1 MKDCLVI
8 INSYNE
14 EACRLYSSLELFLEK
29 HKIKAKKFLY
39 FGSKSEFQDYNKD
52 VLNIEKHHYDF
63 AITLGGDGT
72 VLFASR
78 FCAPYG
84 IPVFSINF
92 GQFGFIAGIQVEKW
106 QEDLQLFLEG
116 KSKFMERSLLAVE
129 LVRNNQV
136 IFTSTALND
145 VVVTGNGAA
154 RIISLDVT
162 ANKNSLGHFKADGVI
177 VATSTGSTAY
187 SAAAGGPIVDPSM
200 DVLIL
205 STICA
210 FSLSNRPLVLP
221 AWSELEIKVLPSRDA
236 QMCIT
241 CDGQVA
247 IDVIENDIIKIHK
260 AEKNLTVIGCDSD
273 VFYSALRS
281 KLNWSGG
288 PLA

>member
-14 EACRLYSSLELFLEK
+14 EACRLYSSLEFFLEK

>member
-1 MKDCLVI
+1 MKECLVI

-14 EACRLYSSLELFLEK
+14 EACNLYSSIEAFLK
-29 HKIKAKKFLY
+29 NHQILAKKFLY
-39 FGSKSEFQDYNKD
+39 NGPNSQFDDYNKD
-52 VLNIEKHHYDF
+52 VLSVEKNQYSF

-78 FCAPYG
+78 ICAPFG
-84 IPVFSINF
+84 IPVFPINF
-92 GQFGFIAGIQVEKW
+92 GQFGFIAGIQVDKW
-106 QEDLQLFLEG
+106 EEDLETFLKG
-116 KSKFMERSLLAVE
+116 KSKLLERSLAYVE
-129 LVRNNQV
+129 LVRNNEV
-136 IFTSTALND
+136 LFSSTALND

-162 ANKNSLGHFKADGVI
+162 ANNNSLGHFKADGII

-200 DVLIL
+200 EVMIL

-221 AWSELEIKVLPSRDA
+221 AWSELEVKVLPSRGA
-236 QMCIT
+236 EVCIT

-247 IDVIENDIIKIHK
+247 FDVEEYDIIKIRK
-260 AEKNLTVIGCDSD
+260 ADEKLVLIGCDSND
-273 VFYSALRS
+273 FYGALRS

>member
-1 MKDCLVI
+1 MKECLVI

-14 EACRLYSSLELFLEK
+14 EACKLYSSIETFLKK
-29 HKIKAKKFLY
+29 HNIFAKKFLY
-39 FGSKSEFQDYNKD
+39 FGLNSEFSDDNKD
-52 VLNIEKHHYDF
+52 VLCTEKNHYSF

-72 VLFASR
+72 VLFAAR
-78 FCAPYG
+78 ICAPYN
-84 IPVFSINF
+84 IPVFAINF
-92 GQFGFIAGIQVEKW
+92 GQFGFIAGIQVDKW
-106 QEDLQLFLEG
+106 QQDLQLYLEG
-116 KSKFMERSLLAVE
+116 KSKLVERSLVCAE
-129 LVRNNQV
+129 LHRNNQ
-136 IFTSTALND
+136 ILFSSTALND

-162 ANKNSLGHFKADGVI
+162 ANNNSLGHFKADGVI

-221 AWSELEIKVLPSRDA
+221 SWSELEIKVLPSRGA
-236 QMCIT
+236 QVCIT

-247 IDVIENDIIKIHK
+247 FDVEEDDIIKIRK
-260 AEKNLTVIGCDSD
+260 ANKNLTLIGCDSN
-273 VFYSALRS
+273 VFYGALRS

-288 PLA
+288 PIA

>member
-1 MKDCLVI
+1 M
-8 INSYNE
+8 
-14 EACRLYSSLELFLEK
+14 
-29 HKIKAKKFLY
+29 
-39 FGSKSEFQDYNKD
+39 
-52 VLNIEKHHYDF
+52 
-63 AITLGGDGT
+63 
-72 VLFASR
+72 
-78 FCAPYG
+78 
-84 IPVFSINF
+84 
-92 GQFGFIAGIQVEKW
+92 
-106 QEDLQLFLEG
+106 
-116 KSKFMERSLLAVE
+116 
-129 LVRNNQV
+129 